1 MMGSSLAA
9 ERKSH
14 AWVSQPQAAEHCTM
28 QNLSR
33 MEAGVGGMC
42 GVRPTESP
50 KIRLS
55 PAPYIKGNF
64 LNSDGPLGSE
74 RNFRVHS

>member
-1 MMGSSLAA
+1 MGSSLAA

-14 AWVSQPQAAEHCTM
+14 AWVSQPHAAEHCSM

-33 MEAGVGGMC
+33 TEAGGEGWEG

-50 KIRLS
+50 QIRLS
-55 PAPYIKGNF
+55 PAPYSKGNF
-64 LNSDGPLGSE
+64 LNSDEPLGSE
-74 RNFRVHS
+74 RTFRVLS

>member
-1 MMGSSLAA
+1 MGSSLAA

-14 AWVSQPQAAEHCTM
+14 AWVSQPHAAEYCIM

-33 MEAGVGGMC
+33 TEAGVCRG

-50 KIRLS
+50 QIRLS
-55 PAPYIKGNF
+55 PAPYSKGNF
-64 LNSDGPLGSE
+64 LNSDEPLGSE
-74 RNFRVHS
+74 RIFRVLS